1 MVHSGGITKLF
12 WWQAFSQGVTS
23 DAEGTS
29 TEAQCDQGFLQRLR
43 IHLPVPF
50 ESDLNRHADRNKLA
64 VWVLS
69 RLEPPRLHY
78 VDCSTIKGGV
88 ETIDQANLVSLS
100 LDRDQNSQKDLSFRA
115 AASLPHWVFWSSERV
130 EDAVRA
136 YRELDKLRISI
147 VKATGVCERVDCASI
162 YCGFVVWG
170 YE

>member
-1 MVHSGGITKLF
+1 VTKDSFNAYGYTFQCLLK
-12 WWQAFSQGVTS
+12 VTS
-23 DAEGTS
+23 TGMRTGTS
-29 TEAQCDQGFLQRLR
+29 
-43 IHLPVPF
+43 LP
-50 ESDLNRHADRNKLA
+50 SGSLAGLN
-64 VWVLS
+64 
-69 RLEPPRLHY
+69 PRLHY